1 MSDNFALNNK
11 IQFGDDKAEDDVI
24 TENQFV
30 KIKIYKII
38 NNRHFNSTINSS

>member
-11 IQFGDDKAEDDVI
+11 IQFGDDKTEDDVI
-24 TENQFV
+24 TAKPIR